1 MPVNL
6 FSKLPNK
13 TSSEHAANKK
23 GNAIYQSTV
32 STLSETNSLRTNNII
47 LQKTTPTSNNYTNY
61 RVGGYNVETYKTWL
75 TFQKEINFSK
85 NQNIHVKNIY
95 SSYSKK
101 INSCRCLN
109 FSDNENFCKPNYNY
123 NILENM
129 FLKNNSLDTNTAKY
143 KICNICDN
151 IKNPNNCTNQS
162 YYNKIKNYTVNNKK
176 NFPNLF
182 LQQINENRTRG
193 FNFPSSTI
201 VISNGDCNENIII
214 PDNNTSCSS
223 VDIPSINET
232 DENNRTDN
240 SDNTSDC
247 TSNYTTDNTS
257 GDSNNTS
264 DNTSD
269 ISSDNSSDTRSV
281 TEPDSDNDIIN
292 IDSEHNIIYGGP
304 GDDIINSSADY
315 NIIYGESGDDRI
327 NIDANYNIIYGGSGN
342 DNINIIGG
350 NYNTVFG
357 NN

>member
-6 FSKLPNK
+6 FSKIPNK
-13 TSSEHAANKK
+13 TSSEYAANKK
-23 GNAIYQSTV
+23 GNALYQSTV

-129 FLKNNSLDTNTAKY
+129 FLKNNSIDTNTAKY

-201 VISNGDCNENIII
+201 VISNGDCNENNII
-214 PDNNTSCSS
+214 PDNNTSCTSE
-223 VDIPSINET
+223 DISSINGT
-232 DENNRTDN
+232 DDK
-240 SDNTSDC
+240 SSDC
-247 TSNYTTDNTS
+247 TSDYTTDKTD
-257 GDSNNTS
+257 DSNNTS
-264 DNTSD
+264 DIETD
-269 ISSDNSSDTRSV
+269 TETDGNSPVET
-281 TEPDSDNDIIN
+281 DSDNDIIN

-304 GDDIINSSADY
+304 GDDIINSTADY
-315 NIIYGESGDDRI
+315 NIIYGESGDDTI
-327 NIDANYNIIYGGSGN
+327 KIDANYNIIYGGDGN

-350 NYNTVFG
+350 NNNTVFG